1 MDDGRTYYD
10 ILGVSEDASH
20 AAIVSAY
27 RTLMSKGGKHPDL
40 GGDEREAVLIN
51 IAYETL
57 SDAKKRSEY
66 TRSIVKSVRK
76 SEVKSPEDRR
86 RAPRQDTNSTVSYCL
101 DHDTKWYSA
110 RVKDMSVLGVRIQS
124 HEPLVSGTHIVIAP
138 PNLASQ
144 AFHGT
149 VKWTRM
155 FHPSMF
161 ERVYEAGIEFSD
173 QISDIDQRMNL

>member
-10 ILGVSEDASH
+10 ILEVSRDASH
-20 AAIVSAY
+20 EVIVSAY
-27 RTLMSKGGKHPDL
+27 RTLMSTEGKHPDL
-40 GGDEREAVLIN
+40 GGDSREAVLIN
-51 IAYETL
+51 VAYETL
-57 SDAKKRSEY
+57 SDSKKRTAYDKSLPKQGD
-66 TRSIVKSVRK
+66 RSMS
-76 SEVKSPEDRR
+76 KSPVERR
-86 RAPRQDTNSTVSYCL
+86 RAPRCDSDATVSYCL
-101 DHDTKWYSA
+101 DHDVNWHPA

-138 PNLASQ
+138 SNLASQ

-149 VKWTRM
+149 IRWTRM

-173 QISDIDQRMNL
+173 QIQDIDQRMAV